1 MSILS
6 LYEMYDNWN
15 ETEMVKLSIRFSS
28 SIKINMMNR
37 VLSDQEREE
46 KYGSRRK
53 RFRENPRSEEN
64 LEVCKYLIDEEKLL
78 IEDIA
83 HAFYQSRA

>member
-1 MSILS
+1 
-6 LYEMYDNWN
+6 MYDDWN
-15 ETEMVKLSIRFSS
+15 ETKMVQNFIRIVLKNKFYL
-28 SIKINMMNR
+28 IR

-53 RFRENPRSEEN
+53 RFRENRTTEEDPEIFRH
-64 LEVCKYLIDEEKLL
+64 LTKEEKLL

-83 HAFYQSRA
+83 HALYQSRA

>member
-1 MSILS
+1 
-6 LYEMYDNWN
+6 MYRDRN
-15 ETEMVKLSIRFSS
+15 ETEVVRIRASILMLFYSCFY
-28 SIKINMMNR
+28 KNR

-53 RFRENPRSEEN
+53 RFRENHVSEEDP
-64 LEVCKYLIDEEKLL
+64 EIYRYVTKDEKTL

-83 HAFYQSRA
+83 HALYQSRA

>member
-1 MSILS
+1 MQNVQQL
-6 LYEMYDNWN
+6 EWN
-15 ETEMVKLSIRFSS
+15 QNGKKRKRICFLKVYFID
-28 SIKINMMNR
+28 INR

-53 RFRENPRSEEN
+53 RFRENRARDEDPDIY
-64 LEVCKYLIDEEKLL
+64 KYLTKQEKLL

-83 HAFYQSRA
+83 HALYQSRA

>member
-1 MSILS
+1 MV
-6 LYEMYDNWN
+6 ENKN
-15 ETEMVKLSIRFSS
+15 ERIRFRKDF
-28 SIKINMMNR
+28 IYIDR

-53 RFRENPRSEEN
+53 RYRENRATEEDPDIFKF
-64 LEVCKYLIDEEKLL
+64 LTKEDKLL

-83 HAFYQSRA
+83 HALYQSRA